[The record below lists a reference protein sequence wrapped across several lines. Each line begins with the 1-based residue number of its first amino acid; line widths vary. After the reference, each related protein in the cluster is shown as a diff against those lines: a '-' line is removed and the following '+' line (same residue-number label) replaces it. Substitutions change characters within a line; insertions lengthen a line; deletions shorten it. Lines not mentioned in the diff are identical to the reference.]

1 MIIDMYIYI
10 FATISLSLYIYI
22 NIYIFSI
29 IGSIYDHKSRN
40 NSETVCVTK
49 SDKIPMQMQ
58 TFFVDIF
65 AGQRQTLLFS
75 ATMPKKIQAPTAQ
88 LFW

>member
-1 MIIDMYIYI
+1 MIIDIFCHHIYIYI
-10 FATISLSLYIYI
+10 YIYLYIY
-22 NIYIFSI
+22 SI
-29 IGSIYDHKSRN
+29 IGSIYDHKFRN